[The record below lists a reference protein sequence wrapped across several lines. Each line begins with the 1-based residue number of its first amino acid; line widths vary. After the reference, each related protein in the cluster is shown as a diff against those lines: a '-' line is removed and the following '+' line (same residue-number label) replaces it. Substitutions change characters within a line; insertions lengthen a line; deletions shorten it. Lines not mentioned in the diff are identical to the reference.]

1 MENRKDRAGREAAAG
16 AGRFRRGVVT
26 LLLAAVI
33 LVFLGAAGFLAL
45 QIMGKNRLYGS
56 VSSEEL
62 VVTLSDIA
70 ISFGGS
76 TESGGEED
84 WQVGDVRYGGIH
96 YRYNQDILTFLFLG
110 IDKMGE
116 VQAAT
121 DGIDGGQS
129 DAVFLLALNPHKKEA
144 TIIGVPRDTM
154 TEI

>member
-1 MENRKDRAGREAAAG
+1 MENRKGRAGREAAAG

-70 ISFGGS
+70 INFGGS

-121 DGIDGGQS
+121 DGIDEIGRAS
-129 DAVFLLALNPHKKEA
+129 CRDRVSAV
-144 TIIGVPRDTM
+144 V
-154 TEI
+154 